1 MTALPTSAIV
11 PDPSQQHQPWRV
23 ADEAVAERLARRW
36 GREEAA
42 SRLAHL
48 IERTPAGQ
56 RDRDFL
62 QRLRALL
69 AVAAVMVLLLLPAT
83 GRSVAPLA
91 WYNAIDKRVTNLE
104 PQVSSL
110 HKQVD
115 GLEARK

>member
-42 SRLAHL
+42 SRLTHL

-69 AVAAVMVLLLLPAT
+69 AVAAVMVLLVPAT
-83 GRSVAPLA
+83 CCSVASLA
-91 WYNAIDKRVTNLE
+91 WDDAIDKRVTNLE
-104 PQVSSL
+104 TQVSSL
-110 HKQVD
+110 QMQPD
-115 GLEARK
+115 GLSARK